1 MGYADRVKL
10 YARIEELRDRP
21 LVVYVTSPR
30 ANAGGEMAAD
40 AIPEVIDQLRAVD
53 ATATAIDML
62 VVSNG
67 GDPLVSWRIVSLL
80 RERFK
85 KIGALLPYAAFS
97 AATLLAM
104 GADEIV
110 MHPFSNLGPV
120 DPQLRMTGSDGQQTQ
135 FGAEDLRHFLEFVR
149 SDVGVS
155 DQEQLERAFELV
167 CKEVGAIPIGIAKR
181 SAQFALSMGE
191 KMLSLHM
198 GDANKAKAI
207 AEALNRSFYHH
218 GYPLG
223 RTEARKEVGLPV
235 SSPDAELEEAMW
247 AVWKSFEQE
256 MRCGEP
262 FDPVAAV
269 MADPQARAALTTVPQ
284 VQIPANLPQQI
295 QEQVIQKVLQQVQ
308 IAPVPPVDYDLMHAS
323 VESARCGSAFTTK
336 GSIMAVRRP
345 DMAIAVSVTKSYQG
359 WTQFTPAGS

>member
-1 MGYADRVKL
+1 VSYADRVKL
-10 YARIEELRDRP
+10 YTRIEELRDRP

-40 AIPEVIDQLRAVD
+40 AITEVIDQLRAVD
-53 ATATAIDML
+53 HAATSIDML

-110 MHPFSNLGPV
+110 MHPYSNLGPV

-167 CKEVGAIPIGIAKR
+167 CKEVG
-181 SAQFALSMGE
+181 
-191 KMLSLHM
+191 
-198 GDANKAKAI
+198 
-207 AEALNRSFYHH
+207 
-218 GYPLG
+218 
-223 RTEARKEVGLPV
+223 LPV
-235 SSPDAELEEAMW
+235 TSPDAELEEAMW

-256 MRCGEP
+256 MNCGEP

-269 MADPQARAALTTVPQ
+269 MADPQAKAALTTVPQ
-284 VQIPANLPQQI
+284 VQIPANLPPQM
-295 QEQVIQKVLQQVQ
+295 QEQVIQQVLQQVQ
-308 IAPVPPVDYDLMHAS
+308 ITPVPPVDYDLMHAS

-359 WTQFTPAGS
+359 WTRFTPAGE